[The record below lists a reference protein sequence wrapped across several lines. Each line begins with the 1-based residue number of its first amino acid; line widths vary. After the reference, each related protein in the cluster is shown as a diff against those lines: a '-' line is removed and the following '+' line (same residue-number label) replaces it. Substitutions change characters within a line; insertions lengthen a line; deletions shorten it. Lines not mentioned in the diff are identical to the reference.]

1 MNSDIVPQFST
12 LKLDSLKND
21 QVKISFLSSVLV
33 ENNII
38 KTKKKINSKLSFQF
52 IFLTGLTHTQS
63 SL

>member
-38 KTKKKINSKLSFQF
+38 KTKKISSKVEFSIF
-52 IFLTGLTHTQS
+52 IFNW
-63 SL
+63 